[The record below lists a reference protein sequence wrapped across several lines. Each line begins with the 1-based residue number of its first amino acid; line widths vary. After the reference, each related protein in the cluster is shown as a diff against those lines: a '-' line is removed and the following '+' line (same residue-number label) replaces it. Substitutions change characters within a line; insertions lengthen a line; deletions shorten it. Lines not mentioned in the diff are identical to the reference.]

1 MPEHFFWPDHANNS
15 TQHSEAAFA
24 ELIAEEQCSLTYK
37 KKLEEKKKKSTNS
50 TVLNQLLNG
59 LFQEF

>member
-37 KKLEEKKKKSTNS
+37 KKLEEKKKNQPIPLYSTN
-50 TVLNQLLNG
+50 
-59 LFQEF
+59 F